1 MAYIDYDIVHSEVT
15 SFFSNVAPSSPR
27 DVRVRQIR
35 PLLVEVSWRAPAIS
49 NGVITH
55 YTVYAIPKLS
65 YEATRSKRQ
74 TTSPPQT
81 IKKVKRQTFLMLSD
95 LKFTNF

>member
-1 MAYIDYDIVHSEVT
+1 MTTNA
-15 SFFSNVAPSSPR
+15 APTVPR

-35 PLLVEVSWRAPAIS
+35 PLLVEVSWRAPATS

-55 YTVYAIPKLS
+55 YTVYAIPQLS
-65 YEATRSKRQ
+65 YEATRGKRQ

-81 IKKVKRQTFLMLSD
+81 IKKVE
-95 LKFTNF
+95 